1 MTMPHTVEKSGTYT
15 NEDKTVS
22 TQLTEGDVIS
32 DEDAVAYGL
41 MSQKAADKA
50 AEAGTPAAAPEIK
63 NVGAAPE
70 NKAK

>member
-1 MTMPHTVEKSGTYT
+1 
-15 NEDKTVS
+15 
-22 TQLTEGDVIS
+22 VIS

>member
-15 NEDKTVS
+15 NEDKTIS

-50 AEAGTPAAAPEIK
+50 AEAGTPVAAPEIK

>member
-1 MTMPHTVEKSGTYT
+1 MPHTVEKSGTYT
-15 NEDKTVS
+15 NDDKTVS
-22 TQLTEGDVIS
+22 TQLTQGDVIS

-41 MSQKAADKA
+41 ISQKAADKA
-50 AEAGTPAAAPEIK
+50 AEAGTPVAVPEAK